1 VLSPHF
7 LSTGLAESTLKCDR
21 TDPRGASTSHDFK
34 EFETRMG
41 NYDTEMKF
49 APCIVV
55 SLSNI
60 FFDYDTEMDVD
71 DYESIKFSLKLLSN
85 AEAHRLKEEAMDE
98 DSSSRDNVDDLE
110 SRVVVSRRSRRGE
123 SLFATKGVKMY
134 SGGNRSSEV
143 RKKKK
148 NRAKEKVGVKE
159 NERTSRM
166 DSKIYTDVSMEVSS
180 SADRAT
186 PVKAEFA
193 SGMATVTTNI
203 NYCILN
209 TISLTIFTL
218 LLCVCLLISPNY

>member
-1 VLSPHF
+1 LSI
-7 LSTGLAESTLKCDR
+7 GLAESALKCDK

-60 FFDYDTEMDVD
+60 FCDYDTETDVD

-85 AEAHRLKEEAMDE
+85 ADVHRLKEEAMDE
-98 DSSSRDNVDDLE
+98 DSSSRDNIDDLE
-110 SRVVVSRRSRRGE
+110 SKAVVSRSSRRDE
-123 SLFATKGVKMY
+123 SLFTTKGVKVY

-148 NRAKEKVGVKE
+148 NRAKEKVGLKE
-159 NERTSRM
+159 NEYTNQM
-166 DSKIYTDVSMEVSS
+166 DSKMYTDVSMEVSS

-193 SGMATVTTNI
+193 SGMSTVTTNT
-203 NYCILN
+203 NCCILN
-209 TISLTIFTL
+209 TVSLTIFTL
-218 LLCVCLLISPNY
+218 LLCVCLFISPNS